1 MAEPIAPPP
10 PGTIATRPSR
20 RNFSSSLMRA
30 PSRAGQPRRLVVL
43 PYAARRTTV
52 ASVAPPRCIIDYRE
66 YATRARI
73 GQRSGR
79 RVRAR
84 LPPVPAARPG
94 PSPLSSRHAPSAAFA
109 RPFHTAELLAVGSEL
124 TTGETRDTNGGE
136 LARELALRGVTVR
149 RISALPD
156 ELVLVT
162 DAFVEA
168 LAGVDLVV
176 ATGGLGPTPDDLTRE
191 AVAAAVG
198 EEPAVDPEQERWL
211 RDLFA
216 RAWCPPAGAEPQAG
230 VADPVG
236 DRDPEPERDG
246 TRLVGRPPGR
256 PGRRAPAR
264 AAARD
269 AADVARLGRAAPR
282 ARAASATAGSS
293 GRCARTASAS
303 RTSRSS
309 SARRC
314 SAARNPEVATYARAD
329 WLDIRVSAVD
339 ERGPDGAVARPATEL
354 LDAAVTAVRDELEG
368 FVRAE
373 GETSWA
379 DLVAGAADR
388 AGVRLAIVE
397 TGTNGA
403 LGDLLGELPVLVRA
417 VAVRPPGDP
426 DVTAWPLDEEASAVA
441 RDAGVEV
448 GLALVAHA
456 DGGADAPARGGR
468 RASRGLAEDPGA
480 AALPARGARAVQGRR
495 GGSGVPGRNARRPRL
510 SVPRPAARS
519 AARVPERAAPPA
531 RVGGGAEG
539 A

>member
-1 MAEPIAPPP
+1 MPEP
-10 PGTIATRPSR
+10 
-20 RNFSSSLMRA
+20 
-30 PSRAGQPRRLVVL
+30 
-43 PYAARRTTV
+43 
-52 ASVAPPRCIIDYRE
+52 
-66 YATRARI
+66 
-73 GQRSGR
+73 
-79 RVRAR
+79 
-84 LPPVPAARPG
+84 
-94 PSPLSSRHAPSAAFA
+94 AFA

-149 RISALPD
+149 RVSALPD

-191 AVAAAVG
+191 AVAAAVR

-216 RAWCPPAGAEPQAG
+216 RRGVRLPELNLKQAWLIPSATGIPNPNGTAPGWWVDRPDGRVVVLLPGPPREMRPMWRDWVVPRLAARGL
-230 VADPVG
+230 G
-236 DRDPEPERDG
+236 DG
-246 TRLVGRPPGR
+246 RLVRTLRTYGIGESH
-256 PGRRAPAR
+256 
-264 AAARD
+264 
-269 AADVARLGRAAPR
+269 VAELLGETLLR
-282 ARAASATAGSS
+282 G
-293 GRCARTASAS
+293 
-303 RTSRSS
+303 
-309 SARRC
+309 
-314 SAARNPEVATYARAD
+314 RNPEVATYARAD

-456 DGGADAPARGGR
+456 DGGQTLLRAAVAGPVVGSPRTLELRLFQHGAHGR
-468 RASRGLAEDPGA
+468 FRAGVAAAAFLAETLDGLA
-480 AALPARGARAVQGRR
+480 
-495 GGSGVPGRNARRPRL
+495 
-510 SVPRPAARS
+510 
-519 AARVPERAAPPA
+519 
-531 RVGGGAEG
+531 
-539 A
+539 